1 MVIRG
6 GKRHGKGASSACIR
20 AGHSLRGRHAH
31 VLRDEQPPSRITS
44 SAQCGKPRRRETGGG
59 KREKERDGKGDC
71 RGRRREGRERKKR
84 GRGNDSERGEVA
96 FNQSPASK
104 CTVHVY
110 VYRGGERRA
119 RGVGEGGSRR
129 ERYMVRL
136 VFAREVAWK
145 LAPN

>member
-1 MVIRG
+1 MTAEKNSDPRR
-6 GKRHGKGASSACIR
+6 KERHGGKGASSARVYASIVAQPARTR
-20 AGHSLRGRHAH
+20 AARRATAA
-31 VLRDEQPPSRITS
+31 RPSRITS
-44 SAQCGKPRRRETGGG
+44 SVQCGKPRRIREIGTSEREAVLE
-59 KREKERDGKGDC
+59 KRE
-71 RGRRREGRERKKR
+71 R
-84 GRGNDSERGEVA
+84 GRGNDSKRGEVA

-110 VYRGGERRA
+110 TVYTAGGK
-119 RGVGEGGSRR
+119 GEEGSG

>member
-1 MVIRG
+1 M
-6 GKRHGKGASSACIR
+6 
-20 AGHSLRGRHAH
+20 L
-31 VLRDEQPPSRITS
+31 E
-44 SAQCGKPRRRETGGG
+44 
-59 KREKERDGKGDC
+59 KRE
-71 RGRRREGRERKKR
+71 R
-84 GRGNDSERGEVA
+84 GRGNDSKRGEVA

-110 VYRGGERRA
+110 TVYTARGGK
-119 RGVGEGGSRR
+119 GEGGREEEGSG